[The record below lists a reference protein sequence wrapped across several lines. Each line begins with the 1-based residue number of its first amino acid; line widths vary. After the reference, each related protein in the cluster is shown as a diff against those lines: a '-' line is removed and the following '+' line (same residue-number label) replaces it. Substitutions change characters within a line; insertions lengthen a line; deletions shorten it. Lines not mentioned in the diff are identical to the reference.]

1 MDELSRSRSD
11 DNENVV
17 IDLRDLDNLPSNHP
31 ERLEQSQF
39 IGEKLHGTV
48 LTATPTK
55 DASGSEVAQKA
66 SNHPIPFSEEY
77 FLQPKSID
85 GPRSKD
91 KKREYISLLLAVAL
105 FVLIGLV
112 IVRATQASQS
122 QVKVAASSGEQV
134 ILNFQNT
141 ATVSSIAVHTGQFV
155 KKGQL
160 LATQDAA
167 ITDAKVKADQANIS
181 FDQSAI
187 AAEQRQNSQPTT
199 AQLTNINSD
208 NANIAELQIELNDTI
223 SSENQIITTAAN
235 EYNSLLQVEQS
246 DQSNYLNICPAG
258 LATQNNQLGSN
269 TCSNLYD
276 QIDSDKRALTAAAGD
291 VNSAEANAVLAR
303 DQVQSRLNQANNQLS
318 QDQAQ
323 ISTTEATSTTIEQLD
338 AKLTADQNILN
349 QDLQGLGQTVLKAPI
364 SGVIEE
370 INGNVGQLAGPNGT
384 ANFQQSGA
392 TAAENAAQPL
402 FQSVGRVQ
410 GAASNNPS
418 LPLIVIDSR
427 SSWEVK
433 LLVPQSKLGQFPP
446 GKIVKTSFQI
456 PNKRTFNG
464 VIAETSPI
472 QVDENGISYFQITVN
487 EKGSMP
493 SGLYQGLLGS
503 LN

>member
-1 MDELSRSRSD
+1 MEELKKSKN
-11 DNENVV
+11 DNVEDIV
-17 IDLRDLDNLPSNHP
+17 IDLRDLDNASSNHP
-31 ERLEQSQF
+31 KRLEQSQF
-39 IGEKLHGTV
+39 TGGKLYGA
-48 LTATPTK
+48 LSTATPTM
-55 DASGSEVAQKA
+55 DDSGSAIAQIT
-66 SNHPIPFSEEY
+66 SNRPTPFSEEY

-85 GPRSKD
+85 RPRPKD
-91 KKREYISLLLAVAL
+91 KKREYLSLLLTLAL

-122 QVKVAASSGEQV
+122 EIKVVASSGEQV

-141 ATVSSIAVHTGQFV
+141 ATVSTMAVHSGQFV
-155 KKGQL
+155 NKGQL

-167 ITDAKVKADQANIS
+167 ITDAKVKADRANIS
-181 FDQSAI
+181 SDQNAI
-187 AAEQRQNSQPTT
+187 AAAQRQNSQPTT
-199 AQLTNINSD
+199 AQLTSINSD
-208 NANIAELQIELNDTI
+208 SANIAQLKIELNDTV
-223 SSENQIITTAAN
+223 SSENQIITTAAT

-246 DQSNYLNICPAG
+246 DELSYSNICPAG
-258 LATQNNQLGSN
+258 LASPNNQLGAN

-303 DQVQSRLNQANNQLS
+303 DQVQSRLNQANNQLA
-318 QDQAQ
+318 QDQAD
-323 ISTTEATSTTIEQLD
+323 IATTEASTTTIEQLD

-349 QDLQGLGQTVLKAPI
+349 QDLQGLDQTNLRSPI

-370 INGNVGQLAGPNGT
+370 INGNIGQLAGPNGT
-384 ANFQQSGA
+384 ANFQQSSA
-392 TAAENAAQPL
+392 TAAENTAQPL
-402 FQSVGRVQ
+402 FQSVSKVQ
-410 GAASNNPS
+410 GASSNPS

-446 GKIVKTSFQI
+446 GKLVKTSFQI
-456 PNKRTFNG
+456 PTKRTFAG